1 MSAFS
6 TPVIDYTTPASAERV
21 SQTAAAVEARGIK
34 VKVVD
39 SAAAALD
46 SVRSLIP
53 SGATIMT
60 GASKTLQQIGLE
72 KILTEKDHPWVNLK
86 DEMLAQTDPALQ
98 MELRMK
104 SILSPYYLGSVQA
117 ITENGEII
125 IASASGSQLP
135 AYAFSSRNVIWVAGT
150 QKIVPTLQDALDR
163 LHNYSLP
170 KENER
175 AQAAYGMNSVLAKI
189 LIVAQEP
196 PMMQRS
202 INLIL
207 VNEPVGV

>member
-1 MSAFS
+1 MSTLAA
-6 TPVIDYTTPASAERV
+6 PVTDYATPASAERV

-39 SAAAALD
+39 TAAAALD
-46 SVRSLIP
+46 TVRSLIP
-53 SGATIMT
+53 AGATIMT
-60 GASKTLQQIGLE
+60 GASITLQQIGLE
-72 KILTEKDHPWVNLK
+72 KVLTDKDHHWLNLK

-104 SILSPYYLGSVQA
+104 STLSPYYLGSVQA
-117 ITENGEII
+117 ITENGEIV

-150 QKIVPTLQDALDR
+150 QKIVPTLPDALDR
-163 LHNYSLP
+163 LYNYSLP
-170 KENER
+170 KEHER
-175 AQAAYGMNSVLAKI
+175 AQAMYGRNSVLAKI

-196 PMMQRS
+196 PMMGRN